1 MGNYTEIVTIALRL
15 VVAVLIA
22 VVIPALKAWMKSKI
36 ENEKLGQIQEW
47 ARSAVYAA
55 EQVYKQYK
63 TIDPDGEKRKHY
75 ARVAIMTVSS
85 RLGLE
90 LTDKEIN
97 TLIEAAVNEVNAF
110 RH

>member
-1 MGNYTEIVTIALRL
+1 MSNYTEIITILLRFA
-15 VVAVLIA
+15 VAVFIA
-22 VVIPALKAWMKSKI
+22 FVIPAVKKWMKIKI

-55 EQVYKQYK
+55 EQAYKQYK
-63 TIDPDGEKRKHY
+63 ATDPDGTKRKEY

-97 TLIEAAVNEVNAF
+97 TLIEAAVSEINAF

>member
-15 VVAVLIA
+15 VVAILIA
-22 VVIPALKAWMKSKI
+22 VVIPVVKAWMESKI

>member
-15 VVAVLIA
+15 VVAILIA
-22 VVIPALKAWMKSKI
+22 VVIPVVKAWMESKI
-36 ENEKLGQIQEW
+36 ENEKLYQISEW

-97 TLIEAAVNEVNAF
+97 TLIEAAVQEVNAF

>member
-1 MGNYTEIVTIALRL
+1 MSNYTEIITILLRFA
-15 VVAVLIA
+15 VAVFIA
-22 VVIPALKAWMKSKI
+22 FVIPAVKKWMKIKI

-55 EQVYKQYK
+55 EQAYKQYK
-63 TIDPDGEKRKHY
+63 ATDPDGTKRKEY
-75 ARVAIMTVSS
+75 ARVAIMAVSS

-97 TLIEAAVNEVNAF
+97 TLIEAAVNEINAF

>member
-1 MGNYTEIVTIALRL
+1 MGNYTEIVTTALRL
-15 VVAVLIA
+15 VVAILIA
-22 VVIPALKAWMKSKI
+22 VVIPVVKAWMESKI

>member
-1 MGNYTEIVTIALRL
+1 MGSYAEVITIALRL

-22 VVIPALKAWMKSKI
+22 VVIPALKAWMESKI

-63 TIDPDGEKRKHY
+63 TIDPDGEKRKRY
-75 ARVAIMTVSS
+75 ARVAIMAVSS

-97 TLIEAAVNEVNAF
+97 TLIEAAVNEINAF